1 MRIKILFFGM
11 SKDLAEE
18 NNGSL
23 DIDEHM
29 KLSDF
34 RAVLQENYPLFSQMD
49 SFSIAVNESYADEDL
64 ILYENDTVAIIPPVS
79 GG

>member
-11 SKDLAEE
+11 SKDLAGE
-18 NNGSL
+18 NSGL
-23 DIDEHM
+23 LEIDEHM
-29 KLSDF
+29 KLNVF
-34 RAVLQENYPLFSQMD
+34 RTVLQEKYPLFSQMD

>member
-11 SKDLAEE
+11 SKDLAGES
-18 NNGSL
+18 NGSL
-23 DIDEHM
+23 EIDEHM
-29 KLSDF
+29 KLNVF
-34 RAVLQENYPLFSQMD
+34 RTVLQEKYPLFSQMD